1 MAATLDP
8 EDLILNFDPAAPLT
22 RLRDAGIEAAFAA
35 PETLLPSPI
44 AWPRGTRPVPEPL
57 APAPGETST
66 LARFR
71 GYDALVITWTAAEAS
86 TLATLLSP
94 GYPLCTWYEYR
105 HGIDRY
111 LPLVTGARAPFN
123 DPDPQMQR
131 YHHSLGLYFPCR
143 IGEIRVLLFKS
154 GLHLDYDGPA
164 VPLRHLIRELAETIT
179 PRVLITTGTGGGIGR
194 QVKLGDVFIAGTVRF
209 DCRTQFKAEP
219 WATARYAAADLPQG
233 ALRAIA
239 PRLTGVNAS
248 RIPSARTRPH
258 IFSGLTETVVTTDFF
273 AFDDSTDHF
282 ALQGLGRAC
291 DMGDAMVANALQDF
305 PDIKWY
311 SIRNAS
317 EPQIQNPT
325 HDIGQAAREAAQIYS
340 KYGALTTAA
349 SVIATWAII
358 RTATGV

>member
-143 IGEIRVLLFKS
+143 IGEQRVLLFKS

-164 VPLRHLIRELAETIT
+164 VPLRRLIRELAETVA
-179 PRVLITTGTGGGIGR
+179 PKVLITTGTGGGIGK
-194 QVKLGDVFIAGTVRF
+194 QVKLGDVVIAGTVRF
-209 DCRTQFKAEP
+209 DCRSQFKAEP
-219 WATARYAAADLPQG
+219 WAAARYPAAALPQG
-233 ALRAIA
+233 ALRAIS
-239 PRLTGVNAS
+239 PRLTGVNAG
-248 RIPSARTRPH
+248 RIPGARIRPH
-258 IFSGLTETVVTTDFF
+258 VFCGLTETVVTTDFF

-282 ALQGLGRAC
+282 RLQGLGRVC
-291 DMGDAMVANALQDF
+291 DMGDAMVADALQDF
-305 PDIKWY
+305 PGIKWY